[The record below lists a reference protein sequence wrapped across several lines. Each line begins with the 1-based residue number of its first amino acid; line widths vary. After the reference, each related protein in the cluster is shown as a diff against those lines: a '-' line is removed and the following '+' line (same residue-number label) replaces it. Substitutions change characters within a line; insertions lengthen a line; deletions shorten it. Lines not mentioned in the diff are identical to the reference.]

1 MRWKLLRRR
10 LSISAPRMIVR
21 SHLPWPLRWAVVAL
35 MVGFSAALA
44 LWAFEF
50 GKTLAGLDG
59 RQGERMR
66 REMDALR
73 LEVLELREDRDKA
86 QAVAHSVDTLL
97 QTERAAQ
104 IKLAEQIKQLDA
116 ERLALQGDLAFF
128 ERLLPAGAGGGIT
141 VRGLQLEREG
151 EARVRYQ
158 LLVTQQQ
165 GRAQAEFVGRYE
177 LTLIGLLDGKPWL
190 QLAQIKQTRLQ
201 FKQYQRVDD
210 AVSVPPRVVVQRIQL
225 RVLDAAGNVRAT
237 QGATL

>member
-73 LEVLELREDRDKA
+73 REVLELREDRDKA

>member
-66 REMDALR
+66 REVDALR
-73 LEVLELREDRDKA
+73 REVLELREDRDKA

-128 ERLLPAGAGGGIT
+128 
-141 VRGLQLEREG
+141 
-151 EARVRYQ
+151 
-158 LLVTQQQ
+158 
-165 GRAQAEFVGRYE
+165 
-177 LTLIGLLDGKPWL
+177 
-190 QLAQIKQTRLQ
+190 
-201 FKQYQRVDD
+201 
-210 AVSVPPRVVVQRIQL
+210 
-225 RVLDAAGNVRAT
+225 
-237 QGATL
+237 